1 MPLNQILL
9 LLHSTKSRTM
19 PVIQGL
25 FLFPLLLST
34 VFAFGRFPLSG
45 QNSFLTLKSTTSSEN
60 IQNYYEML
68 ECAETTKSSFAGKSV
83 LLTGAS
89 GGLGKAFARN
99 LASCQVDT
107 LILSG
112 RKKDALDTVA
122 KECQEL
128 APSVKIHIVT
138 CDLADRDS
146 VKKLGEEALSL
157 CGGTV
162 DVLVNNGGVSSRSNF
177 LDTKLDVD
185 ERVMQINFLAGASLA
200 KALVPNMVANNSG
213 KIIWI
218 SSVQGLLGIP
228 SRTSY
233 AASKF
238 AVQGYCEGLRAEL
251 AGNNVTVHVPSP
263 GYIRTGLSLAALT
276 GDGKSHGKMDETTA
290 KGSEPGEV
298 AVNILDTVAKGKGD
312 FIVAA
317 GASAKAA
324 IWMRLLCP
332 SILQTLL
339 VKRFQKDNNQK
350 EKDE

>member
-1 MPLNQILL
+1 
-9 LLHSTKSRTM
+9 
-19 PVIQGL
+19 
-25 FLFPLLLST
+25 
-34 VFAFGRFPLSG
+34 
-45 QNSFLTLKSTTSSEN
+45 
-60 IQNYYEML
+60 
-68 ECAETTKSSFAGKSV
+68 
-83 LLTGAS
+83 
-89 GGLGKAFARN
+89 
-99 LASCQVDT
+99 
-107 LILSG
+107 
-112 RKKDALDTVA
+112 VA

-162 DVLVNNGGVSSRSNF
+162 DVLVNNGGISSRSNF

-185 ERVMQINFLAGASLA
+185 ERVMQVNFFAGASLA

-290 KGSEPGEV
+290 KGSEPDEV
-298 AVNILDTVAKGKGD
+298 AINILDSVAKGKGD
-312 FIVAA
+312 FVVAA
-317 GASAKAA
+317 GFSAKAA

-339 VKRFQKDNNQK
+339 VKRFQKANNQK